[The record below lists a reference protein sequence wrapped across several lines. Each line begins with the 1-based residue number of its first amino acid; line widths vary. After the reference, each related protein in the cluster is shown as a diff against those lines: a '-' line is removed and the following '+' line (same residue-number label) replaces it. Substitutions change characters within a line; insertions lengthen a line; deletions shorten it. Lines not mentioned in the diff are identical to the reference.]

1 MSFPGPS
8 ILSPFL
14 LQWHEYCISLSR
26 EQVPT
31 RHSFSLPT
39 GIKTSKWTR
48 CSQLEVNTL
57 PRLRLL
63 RETEIQRCQEGEE
76 EVNGDSNS
84 SEEPVL
90 EQGRQRQWSLAW
102 VSGIWPL
109 QCNHELACFWGV
121 SRAIFWLFFSGHF
134 LDFCLVYKP
143 DPSNF
148 TLCLWATHVSR
159 KIHFLPFLIKIC
171 LHFLQPRTLNFFCH
185 VTYNKG

>member
-57 PRLRLL
+57 PGLRLL

-109 QCNHELACFWGV
+109 QCNPELACFWGV
-121 SRAIFWLFFSGHF
+121 SRAIFWLFFLAIF
-134 LDFCLVYKP
+134 LISAWFKTWSFQLYTVPLSYPRLPKNSFSP
-143 DPSNF
+143 FFNQNLPPF
-148 TLCLWATHVSR
+148 LATQNTEF
-159 KIHFLPFLIKIC
+159 FLPCYL
-171 LHFLQPRTLNFFCH
+171 
-185 VTYNKG
+185 